1 MKTFFATLFA
11 AAATARYE
19 TVEYPTEVS
28 GDVPT
33 GDFWNHVDDFDAWKE
48 IRDQHEYEERLDTE
62 AELMIALEALREALV
77 DIDRDIDDLDD
88 CLSHCSECISEN
100 EEGVSEND
108 AGCHENDVMC
118 GVCEDRVRDLQA
130 RAQDVKDALAEDRA
144 VLVLYCQQFA
154 FAPDMVGAC
163 ADILTCSDT
172 RLSYRADVFSG
183 NHDDG
188 NYGLHWL

>member
-19 TVEYPTEVS
+19 TKEYPTEVS

-33 GDFWNHVDDFDAWKE
+33 GDFWNQVDDFDAWKE

-118 GVCEDRVRDLQA
+118 GVCEDRVRDLQE
-130 RAQDVKDALAEDRA
+130 RAQEVKDALAEDRA
-144 VLVLYCQQFA
+144 VLVLYC
-154 FAPDMVGAC
+154 
-163 ADILTCSDT
+163 
-172 RLSYRADVFSG
+172 
-183 NHDDG
+183 
-188 NYGLHWL
+188 